1 MMVAAM
7 TMIRTITTVVTPPM
21 TATKLPE
28 FDDGTA
34 IDGPTGTVRSSDT
47 CTDKYSTTIAAHV

>member
-7 TMIRTITTVVTPPM
+7 TMIRTITTVTTPPM
-21 TATKLPE
+21 MATKLPE

-34 IDGPTGTVRSSDT
+34 IDGPTGTVVQTRAPIIT
-47 CTDKYSTTIAAHV
+47 AQL